1 MTVKELITR
10 LQEMPQ
16 DAQVF
21 IFGDQFW
28 QSGGYTDMSEA
39 YIEYHD
45 ESDPDGLPGQYLP
58 QPHGGIHFPGYGGKA
73 RRGGK
78 VLCSFRRYKL

>member
-1 MTVKELITR
+1 MSVAELIAR

-16 DAQVF
+16 DARVY

-39 YIEYHD
+39 YMEYHD
-45 ESDPDGLPGQYLP
+45 ESDPDGLPGVWL
-58 QPHGGIHFPGYGGKA
+58 G
-73 RRGGK
+73 
-78 VLCSFRRYKL
+78 